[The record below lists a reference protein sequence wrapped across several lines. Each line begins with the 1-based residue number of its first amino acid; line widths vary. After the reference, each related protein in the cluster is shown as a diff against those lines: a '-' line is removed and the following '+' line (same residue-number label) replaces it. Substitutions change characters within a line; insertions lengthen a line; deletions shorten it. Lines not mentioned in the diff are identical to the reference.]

1 MFYRNAKALIAGIV
15 LLFTGAQVS
24 AENSSEP
31 LALQNIMRDMGKNM
45 QVITGAISREDW
57 ALVEK
62 TAPLI
67 ADHPQPPM
75 FEKMRI
81 FAFVN
86 TDIGQFKSYDGK
98 THEAARILGITAGAG
113 DGHAIIADFA
123 TLQDTCLMCHEQF
136 RKPFQAYFYG
146 ND

>member
-1 MFYRNAKALIAGIV
+1 M
-15 LLFTGAQVS
+15 Q
-24 AENSSEP
+24 
-31 LALQNIMRDMGKNM
+31 DMSKNM

-86 TDIGQFKSYDGK
+86 TDIGQFKSHDGK
-98 THEAARILGITAGAG
+98 THEAARILGVTAATG

-146 ND
+146 EE

>member
-1 MFYRNAKALIAGIV
+1 MFYRNAKALIAGIT
-15 LLFTGAQVS
+15 LMFSGTHVS

-45 QVITGAISREDW
+45 QVITDAISREDW

-98 THEAARILGITAGAG
+98 THEAAGILGVTARAG

-123 TLQDTCLMCHEQF
+123 TLQDTCLMCHQQF

-146 ND
+146 DD